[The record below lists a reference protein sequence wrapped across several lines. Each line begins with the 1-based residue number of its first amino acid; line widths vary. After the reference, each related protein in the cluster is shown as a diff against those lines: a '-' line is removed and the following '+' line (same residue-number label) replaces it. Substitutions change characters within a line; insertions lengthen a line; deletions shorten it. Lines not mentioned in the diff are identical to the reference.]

1 MPAVVIPWYALL
13 VLFPLTCAV
22 IGWITNV
29 IAVKMIFRPL
39 EPRRV
44 LGLPFQGVLPK
55 HQEHFAREMG
65 EVVTTDFITTGEM
78 VARLDVP
85 RLYRALKPLIED
97 TFVEVVQDLR
107 GRLTEPQRMLLS
119 DQVIDSVRKQ
129 VEKEIEAELPAIA
142 DQVQQQAD
150 QLVDLTDL
158 VADKLVAIGP
168 AKLEELIYRV
178 ARKELKFI
186 EYYGGIF
193 GFIIGLV
200 QFGLISVFPIRYSL
214 PIVGLVVGTVTNYL
228 AIQMLFYPRQ
238 PRRILLFKMQGL
250 FPKRQDEIAMEL
262 AHIAAD
268 DFVVAREVFALLS
281 ERMLPQRADASV
293 FEQYEE
299 MLTARFPA
307 IKQMLESMLSAEQLD
322 EFRTRL
328 ALSYTKLMPRIADA
342 LVQEAAD
349 QLDLRDILTH
359 KVAALS
365 KLRFELM
372 IRGLFKQEELYL
384 VIYGGLLGFVMGS
397 VQLGL
402 LLLSGRLD

>member
-1 MPAVVIPWYALL
+1 MVFPWYALL
-13 VLFPLTCAV
+13 ALFTLTCAV

-29 IAVKMIFRPL
+29 IAVKMIFRPM
-39 EPRRV
+39 EPRRI
-44 LGLPFQGVLPK
+44 LGLAFQGVLPK

-65 EVVTTDFITTGEM
+65 EVVTTDFITTSEM
-78 VARLDVP
+78 VARLDVQ
-85 RLYRALKPLIED
+85 RLYRALKPLIEE
-97 TFVEVVQDLR
+97 TFDEVLEDLR

-119 DQVIDSVRKQ
+119 DSVIGAVRKQ
-129 VEKEIEAELPAIA
+129 VEKEIEAELPAFA
-142 DQVQQQAD
+142 EQVQQQAD
-150 QLVDLTDL
+150 RIVNLTDI

-193 GFIIGLV
+193 GFAIGLL
-200 QFGLISVFPIRYSL
+200 QFAVISFFPVRYSL

-238 PRRILLFKMQGL
+238 PRRLLLFKMQGL

-268 DFVVAREVFALLS
+268 DFVVAREVFTLLS
-281 ERMLPQRADASV
+281 ERMLPQGRVDASV
-293 FEQYEE
+293 FEQYEA

-307 IKQMLESMLSAEQLD
+307 IKQMLDSMLTPEQLD

-328 ALSYTKLMPRIADA
+328 SVNYAKLMPRIADA
-342 LVQEAAD
+342 LVEEAAD
-349 QLDLRDILTH
+349 QLDLRTILTD

-384 VIYGGLLGFVMGS
+384 VIYGGLLGFVMGA

-402 LLLSGRLD
+402 LLLSGRV